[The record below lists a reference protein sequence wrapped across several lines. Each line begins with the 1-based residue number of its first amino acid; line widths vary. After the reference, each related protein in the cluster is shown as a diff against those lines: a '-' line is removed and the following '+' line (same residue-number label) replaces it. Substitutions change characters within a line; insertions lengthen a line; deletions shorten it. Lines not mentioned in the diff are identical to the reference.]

1 MRILLQRVKQAQ
13 VTVDDQQLGAIN
25 QGYVLLVG
33 IHDADTVDDVAYL
46 ARKIVNMR
54 LFSDEAGKMNL
65 SLLDIDGAILSISQ
79 FTLYAATKKGNRP
92 SFSAAAKPEL
102 AEALYHAFNE
112 ALRAYN
118 VSVATGQF
126 GADMAVSLVNDGPV
140 TIWLDSQHRE

>member
-13 VTVDDQQLGAIN
+13 VTVDNQQLGAIN

-33 IHDADTVDDVAYL
+33 IHDEDTADDVAYL
-46 ARKIVNMR
+46 ARKVVNMR

-102 AEALYHAFNE
+102 AEELYHAFNE
-112 ALRAYN
+112 ALQAYN
-118 VSVATGQF
+118 VSVAKGQF
-126 GADMAVSLVNDGPV
+126 GADMAVALVNDGPV
-140 TIWLDSQHRE
+140 TIWLDSQERV

>member
-33 IHDADTVDDVAYL
+33 IHDADTADDVAYL

-102 AEALYHAFNE
+102 AEALYNTFNE
-112 ALRAYN
+112 TLRAYN
-118 VSVATGQF
+118 VAVATGQF
-126 GADMAVSLVNDGPV
+126 GADMAISLVNDGPV